1 MEGNAEVELHSK
13 PPAVGGITQ
22 VSDREFA
29 RFQALIYR
37 ETGIYL
43 SPVKR
48 TLLAGRLCK
57 RLRTLNLACFKDYY
71 ELVEND
77 LAEKEQMI
85 NCICTNETHFFR
97 EKRHFEFL
105 ESRVFPGW
113 KALASEG
120 RRSRCVRVWS
130 AGCSTGEE
138 PYSLAMFL
146 LDHFSIGNWEIEVV
160 ASDISTRVLAR
171 AEAGMW
177 PISKL
182 AELPEHYVT
191 RYMLKG
197 TGKYAGLMKAGPELR
212 SRIRFQRLNLNT
224 DAYPYGRFDLVFCCN
239 VLIYFNAESK
249 KRVLDRMVGH
259 LGPAG
264 YLMLGH
270 AETLNGITDRLRTVA
285 PTIYTSYTNAAQNNV
300 LKPRALGIASWAAPA
315 SLQCSERAP

>member
-1 MEGNAEVELHSK
+1 MLHTK
-13 PPAVGGITQ
+13 PVAIGGITQ
-22 VSDREFA
+22 VSDQEFA
-29 RFQALIYR
+29 RFQSLIYR

-48 TLLAGRLCK
+48 PLLAGRLCK
-57 RLRTLNLACFKDYY
+57 RLRSLRLSGFREYY
-71 ELVEND
+71 KLVESDN
-77 LAEKEQMI
+77 AEKEQMI

-105 ESRVFPGW
+105 ESQVFPRW

-120 RRSRCVRVWS
+120 RRSRCIQVWS

-146 LDHFSIGNWEIEVV
+146 LDHFSLGNWQIEIL
-160 ASDISTRVLAR
+160 ATDISTRVLAR

-182 AELPEHYVT
+182 EELPENYVT

-197 TGKYAGLMKAGPELR
+197 TGKYEGMMKAGPELQ
-212 SRIRFQRLNLNT
+212 SRISFQRLNLNADT
-224 DAYPYGRFDLVFCCN
+224 YPRLRFDLVFCCN
-239 VLIYFNAESK
+239 VLIYFDADSK
-249 KRVLDRMVGH
+249 KRVLDRIVGH
-259 LGPAG
+259 LTPTG

-270 AETLNGITDRLRTVA
+270 AETLNGITDCLRPVA
-285 PTIYTSYTNAAQNNV
+285 PTIYTSHANAPQSP
-300 LKPRALGIASWAAPA
+300 LRPRARRAACGEA
-315 SLQCSERAP
+315 ACLRSSELTR

>member
-1 MEGNAEVELHSK
+1 VELHTK
-13 PPAVGGITQ
+13 PAAIGGITQ

-29 RFQALIYR
+29 CFQSLIFR

-57 RLRTLNLACFKDYY
+57 RLRTLNLGCFREYY

-113 KALASEG
+113 KAMASER
-120 RRSRCVRVWS
+120 RRSRRIQVWS

-146 LDHFSIGNWEIEVV
+146 LDHFSAGNWEIEIL
-160 ASDISTRVLAR
+160 ASDISTRALAR
-171 AEAGMW
+171 AEDGTW

-182 AELPEHYVT
+182 VELPERYVT

-197 TGKYAGLMKAGPELR
+197 TGKYAGMMKAGPELQ
-212 SRIRFQRLNLNT
+212 SSIRFQRLNLNT
-224 DAYPYGRFDLVFCCN
+224 DVYPHGRFDLIFCCN
-239 VLIYFNAESK
+239 VLIYFNAASK
-249 KRVLDRMVGH
+249 KSVLDRMVGH
-259 LGPAG
+259 LGQTG

-270 AETLNGITDRLRTVA
+270 AETLNGITDSLRPVA
-285 PTIYTSYTNAAQNNV
+285 PTIYTSYANAAQNSV
-300 LKPRALGIASWAAPA
+300 CKPRALATACAEPA
-315 SLQCSERAP
+315 SLQCSELAR